1 MMKAFTMIGVFLVI
15 VALITRFGND
25 PNNVAPKTIN
35 AGFGAMTNI
44 FKGAF
49 RG

>member
-1 MMKAFTMIGVFLVI
+1 MLKTLAFFGTILVI

-25 PNNVAPKTIN
+25 PKNVAPRTLD
-35 AGFGAMTNI
+35 AGFNAMTNI
-44 FKGAF
+44 FRGVF